1 MFMGGFLLWGT
12 GRQSFSGPSAEV
24 NALVS
29 FPLWTF
35 IEISVFFCPLLMD
48 FSNFRAKYTKSHV
61 QQPVC
66 HHQNCSLNEIIIATL
81 YKIAWVWYSVS
92 HVYIKKNYIYKSTTY
107 WQCSRRKL
115 KLQALTFY
123 FLVASQNEKF
133 LLMFRWLHSVSFAT

>member
-1 MFMGGFLLWGT
+1 M
-12 GRQSFSGPSAEV
+12 
-24 NALVS
+24 
-29 FPLWTF
+29 
-35 IEISVFFCPLLMD
+35 
-48 FSNFRAKYTKSHV
+48 KSHV

-66 HHQNCSLNEIIIATL
+66 HQQNCSLNEIIMAIL
-81 YKIAWVWYSVS
+81 YKFGICVS

-133 LLMFRWLHSVSFAT
+133 LLTFL